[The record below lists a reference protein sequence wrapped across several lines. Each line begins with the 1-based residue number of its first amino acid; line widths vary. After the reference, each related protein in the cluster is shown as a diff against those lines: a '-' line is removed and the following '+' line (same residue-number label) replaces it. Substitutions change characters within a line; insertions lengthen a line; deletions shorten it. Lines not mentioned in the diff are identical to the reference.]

1 LAGALGFGEASLHL
15 AEVEGSESRPSGGR
29 DIALRIGSGSVSERR
44 KDLFILREAALF
56 LLGEDELVVEADL
69 EDPLGAGNEF
79 DRAEV
84 VLKLAED
91 RVRQTG
97 GPGTVVSGGAEL
109 DPDSHE
115 RTSYPAP
122 EPLVILATLQQS
134 ERLAHSRCALE
145 EEM

>member
-1 LAGALGFGEASLHL
+1 VPVWRELRH
-15 AEVEGSESRPSGGR
+15 SES
-29 DIALRIGSGSVSERR
+29 GSGATSEGRE
-44 KDLFILREAALF
+44 DLFILGEAALL

-69 EDPLGAGNEF
+69 EDPIGAGNEF

-97 GPGTVVSGGAEL
+97 GPGAVVSGGAEL

-115 RTSYPAP
+115 RASYPAP

-134 ERLAHSRCALE
+134 ERLAHSRCAPE